1 MSSVV
6 AAGGPGGS
14 DYEVKATE
22 MSSITENDVEHWRQH
37 GYVIVQLLT
46 DDEVCAAVD
55 NINEYLPTWDEYVRR
70 PRWFRETIASPV
82 RGPGQAAEF
91 PYAGTAINKTTIHP
105 DFIAFAERVM
115 GTDRLML
122 SHGQLGGKYAG
133 TRDFEQELHRDYG
146 NNTLV
151 VPPPDSEIIDLPMI
165 VYYTDVTIDLSPTYV
180 VSQELTR
187 DLPPTPRNLSRANHP
202 EYYAQEV
209 PVTVPAGA
217 AVIYSM
223 NTFHRGS
230 ALRASEGLRYAQN
243 IGLKRTDAP
252 WSGQVTFQH
261 EGGRP
266 EMDAF
271 LENASPRERELVGFP
286 RVGDPYWNKVTID
299 GVEGRYPGM
308 DMAPYRAAL

>member
-1 MSSVV
+1 
-6 AAGGPGGS
+6 
-14 DYEVKATE
+14 
-22 MSSITENDVEHWRQH
+22 MSSITEQDFEHWRRH

-46 DDEVCAAVD
+46 DDEVAAAVD

-70 PRWFRETIASPV
+70 RRWFGATVGSPV
-82 RGPGQAAEF
+82 LAPGQGAEF
-91 PYAGTAINKTTIHP
+91 PYTGTAINKTTIHP
-105 DFIAFAERVM
+105 DFVAFAERVI

-151 VPPPDSEIIDLPMI
+151 VPPPDSAIIDLPMI
-165 VYYTDVTIDLSPTYV
+165 VYYTDVTVDLSPTYV

-187 DLPPTPRNLSRANHP
+187 DLPLTPRNLSRDEFP
-202 EYYAQEV
+202 DYYAQEI
-209 PVTVPAGA
+209 PVVVPAGS

-230 ALRASEGLRYAQN
+230 AIRASEGLRYAQN
-243 IGLKRTDAP
+243 IGLKRIDAP

-286 RVGDPYWNKVTID
+286 RVGDPYWDELTVD

-308 DMAPYRAAL
+308 DMTPYREAI